1 MDEEKFD
8 DTHLVDMYQ
17 CAKCGGLISGSDIK
31 IENGLPYIVEGCII
45 PSEKTLI
52 PSRCPHCGRKIEFVT
67 WRFQGK

>member
-31 IENGLPYIVEGCII
+31 IENGPPYIVEGYIV
-45 PSEKTLI
+45 PSEKILI
-52 PSRCPHCGRKIEFVT
+52 PSRCPHCRREIEFVT
-67 WRFQGK
+67 WRFLGK

>member
-1 MDEEKFD
+1 MNENSCF
-8 DTHLVDMYQ
+8 THLVDVYQ

-45 PSEKTLI
+45 PSEKTLT